1 MNTLSKSICVPI
13 LSLLLLAPAF
23 GGDSEA
29 DRGYSG
35 VHRSVLVKKLRAA
48 LGHYR
53 DVQLAMAA
61 GYEPGACVSGPN
73 GGAMGIHFVN
83 PALLDGAAPVL
94 EQPEALIYEPQANG
108 RLRLVAAEY
117 ITLAGPAA
125 LEGHLLNYVGSGNRY
140 GLPEFWEIHVW
151 AWKKN
156 PSGTF
161 ADWNPWVTC
170 DYFSL

>member
-1 MNTLSKSICVPI
+1 MNTLLKSVGASV
-13 LSLLLLAPAF
+13 LSLLLFASAF
-23 GGDSEA
+23 GGDAEIH
-29 DRGYSG
+29 RGSSD
-35 VHRSVLVKKLRAA
+35 VNRPELVKKLRAA
-48 LGHYR
+48 LGHYQ

-61 GYEPGACVSGPN
+61 GYEPGACVSGAN

-83 PALLDGAAPVL
+83 AALLDAAAPVL
-94 EQPEALIYEPQANG
+94 EQPEALIYEPQPNG
-108 RLRLVAAEY
+108 SLRLVAAEY
-117 ITLAGPAA
+117 ITLAGPTA

-161 ADWNPWVTC
+161 ADWNPRVTC
-170 DYFSL
+170 DHFSL